1 MRKAYQD
8 ANLDVS
14 GTDYVEC
21 HGTGTAVG
29 DPIEVEAIGRVFDRG
44 SDSQLLLGSVSM
56 CTRCAV
62 LNATTLTNIQVKTN
76 VGHSEAASGLSS
88 VLKVVQSFEKGQI
101 PPTRGIAKLNPK
113 CATLSISPLMRHPT
127 NINSHL

>member
-14 GTDYVEC
+14 VTDYVEC

-44 SDSQLLLGSVSM
+44 SGSQLLLGSVSVGV
-56 CTRCAV
+56 RSPV
-62 LNATTLTNIQVKTN
+62 LCYGTDK
-76 VGHSEAASGLSS
+76 SSG
-88 VLKVVQSFEKGQI
+88 Q
-101 PPTRGIAKLNPK
+101 NK
-113 CATLSISPLMRHPT
+113 CRTQ
-127 NINSHL
+127 

>member
-8 ANLDVS
+8 AHLDVS

-44 SDSQLLLGSVSM
+44 SGGQLLLGSVS
-56 CTRCAV
+56 
-62 LNATTLTNIQVKTN
+62 I
-76 VGHSEAASGLSS
+76 SLSS
-88 VLKVVQSFEKGQI
+88 MVLYYGTDKVLGQNKRW
-101 PPTRGIAKLNPK
+101 T
-113 CATLSISPLMRHPT
+113 
-127 NINSHL
+127 